1 LPSDCAGPAK
11 QRWTRASRKRLDDL
25 NELLGP
31 IALLASEFNKLL
43 RAGNNSAAFSRS
55 GDSDP
60 TTAAELEQ
68 PLLAQQTQSAEDGV
82 PVHTEHG
89 CEVARRRQALARP
102 CLTLGDGAPQL
113 GSNLIVESQCLA
125 AVDLDLEHGTRNT
138 SFIPMTFPLAPSGPG
153 LTSRLHA
160 LIGEA
165 RRRARRRRARYGAF
179 VLASLALAGGLFF
192 QLHRGSEGTPGTSGV
207 AGTRVKG
214 STEPGTV
221 LLAKRLIPKGTSWS
235 SIAAQNLFVVITIPK
250 GQIAPRAI
258 SDPAVLQ
265 GRVAAADIYPHQQL
279 ETSDF
284 TTAH

>member
-1 LPSDCAGPAK
+1 
-11 QRWTRASRKRLDDL
+11 
-25 NELLGP
+25 
-31 IALLASEFNKLL
+31 
-43 RAGNNSAAFSRS
+43 
-55 GDSDP
+55 
-60 TTAAELEQ
+60 
-68 PLLAQQTQSAEDGV
+68 
-82 PVHTEHG
+82 
-89 CEVARRRQALARP
+89 
-102 CLTLGDGAPQL
+102 
-113 GSNLIVESQCLA
+113 
-125 AVDLDLEHGTRNT
+125 
-138 SFIPMTFPLAPSGPG
+138 MTFPLAPSEPG

-179 VLASLALAGGLFF
+179 VLASLALAGGLF
-192 QLHRGSEGTPGTSGV
+192 QIHRGSEGTPGTPGA
-207 AGTRVKG
+207 AGARVKG

-235 SIAAQNLFVVITIPK
+235 SIAEQNLFVVITIPK

-265 GRVAAADIYPHQQL
+265 GRVAGGDIYPHQQL